1 MYSTT
6 DFKKGL
12 KIEIDG
18 IPYEILEAQHY
29 KPGKG
34 GAIMRTKLSNILN
47 GRVIDKTFRSGEKV
61 DRADIETKTMQFLYQ
76 EEEALV
82 FMDLST
88 YEQVLIPIETTRE
101 KVAFLLDAQEYKV
114 LFWNGKAIDI
124 DLPITVTLEVTYT
137 EVGLKGDTVSNTLKP
152 ATLSTGITIQVPL
165 FIEVGD
171 MVKVDTRTKSYISRE

>member
-18 IPYEILEAQHY
+18 VPYEILEAQHY

-47 GRVIDKTFRSGEKV
+47 GRVVDKTFRSGEKV
-61 DRADIETKTMQFLYQ
+61 DKADIETKSMQFLYR
-76 EEEALV
+76 EEDALV

-114 LFWNGKAIDI
+114 LLWNGKAIDI

-165 FIEVGD
+165 FIEVGN
-171 MVKVDTRTKSYISRE
+171 MIKVDTRTKSYISRE